1 MSKKMFTAAALAACG
16 MSLAAYAD
24 TAVTEN
30 TTVGGRAFI
39 DLTSLDQQTAT
50 GAKTAASGF
59 GLDVKRFYLIANH
72 TFDDIWS
79 ANLTTDFNYTSGQT
93 QSPTE
98 TQLFIKK
105 AYLQA
110 KISDAFWVR
119 AGSADLAWVPFTEE
133 VYGYRYVEQVLV
145 DRLKFGTS
153 ADWGVHI
160 GGKFVD
166 GKVAYALSA
175 VEGNGYRNPTRSKSL
190 DVEGRLSFKPVDGLT
205 AAVGFYSGKL
215 GKDVEGTTTPPLHT
229 ATRYDALLA
238 YGNEHFKIGGEYF
251 KADNWNTVTA
261 TTTDS
266 SDGFAITASVPV
278 SSKASV
284 FARYDNDKPSKDLAP
299 NKKEDY
305 YNAGVSCKPR
315 KGVDLAV
322 VWKHDEVKNNGATTS
337 KSDEFGVWTQV
348 SF

>member
-16 MSLAAYAD
+16 ISLAAHAD

-59 GLDVKRFYLIANH
+59 GLDVTRFYLIANH
-72 TFDDIWS
+72 TFDDVWS
-79 ANLTTDFNYTSGQT
+79 ANLTTDFNYVSAD
-93 QSPTE
+93 SE

-119 AGSADLAWVPFTEE
+119 AGSADLTWVPFTEE
-133 VYGYRYVEQVLV
+133 VYGYRYVEKVLL
-145 DRLKFGTS
+145 DRTSFGTS

-175 VEGNGYRNPTRSKSL
+175 IEGNGYKNPTRSKSL

-205 AAVGFYSGKL
+205 AGLGFYSGKR
-215 GKDVEGTTTPPLHT
+215 GKDVEGTTTPALHT
-229 ATRYDALLA
+229 AQRYDALLA
-238 YGNEHFKIGGEYF
+238 YGNDHFKIGGEYF
-251 KADNWNTVTA
+251 KADNWTAVTSA
-261 TTTDS
+261 ATDS
-266 SDGFAITASVPV
+266 ADGFAITAAVPV
-278 SSKASV
+278 SGMTSI
-284 FARYDNDKPSKDLAP
+284 FARYDNDKPNKDTAP
-299 NKKEDY
+299 SKKEEY
-305 YNAGVSCKPR
+305 YNAGVSFKPR

-322 VWKHDEVKNNGATTS
+322 VWKHDEVKNNGATTG
-337 KSDEFGVWTQV
+337 KSDEYGVWTQV

>member
-1 MSKKMFTAAALAACG
+1 MSKKMLTAAALAACG

-39 DLTSLDQQTAT
+39 DLTSLDQKSNGT
-50 GAKTAASGF
+50 KTAASGF
-59 GLDVKRFYLIANH
+59 GLDVTRFYLIANH

-79 ANLTTDFNYTSGQT
+79 ANLTTDFNYVSAD
-93 QSPTE
+93 SE

-119 AGSADLAWVPFTEE
+119 AGSADLGWVPFTEE
-133 VYGYRYVEQVLV
+133 VYGYRYVEKVLL
-145 DRLKFGTS
+145 DRLSFGTS

-160 GGKFVD
+160 GGKFAD
-166 GKVAYALSA
+166 GKVGYALSA
-175 VEGNGYRNPTRSKSL
+175 IEGNGYKNPTRSKSL

-205 AAVGFYSGKL
+205 AAVGFYSGKR
-215 GKDVEGTTTPPLHT
+215 GKDLEVTTTPALHT
-229 ATRYDALLA
+229 AQRYDALLA

-251 KADNWNTVTA
+251 SADNWTAVTSAA
-261 TTTDS
+261 TDKA
-266 SDGFAITASVPV
+266 DGFAITGAVPING
-278 SSKASV
+278 KAAV
-284 FARYDNDKPSKDLAP
+284 FARYDSDKPNKDTAAS
-299 NKKEDY
+299 KKEDY
-305 YNAGVSCKPR
+305 YNVGVSFKPR

-322 VWKHDEVKNNGATTS
+322 VYKHDEVKNKGVKTS
-337 KSDEFGVWTQV
+337 ESDEIGVWTQV